1 MCNISCSACLVRG
14 AGLVGCIA
22 HNVALTLVILGD
34 LGAISSD
41 IIIQNGTGVVKA
53 LQQIYSRQCVH
64 CTPSR
69 VQMWKGYCVTKLQ
82 R

>member
-34 LGAISSD
+34 PGAISSD

-53 LQQIYSRQCVH
+53 FNNRSTHVNV
-64 CTPSR
+64 CTAHPL
-69 VQMWKGYCVTKLQ
+69 MCKCVTKLP